1 MQIELQRQTGL
12 SYVQQIK
19 SAIAERIRSGLL
31 EEGST
36 LPSVRQ
42 LAKQLSVSLMT
53 VVQAYDELEKSGLIE
68 RIQGKGTYVK
78 THLTTL
84 FEHPSDDSPLGHEKQ
99 NANSSRQRQAH
110 ANYQWQF
117 AVTDYLPRAQV
128 WNFEP
133 HGPFPGGINLST
145 AIIDPDLLPHAELNK
160 ELEKALRE
168 SPHLLT
174 RYGPIEG
181 DLELRTEMARY
192 HKERGMNVTA
202 EDVLIT
208 SGVQQG
214 IDLVARCFVGKGD
227 VVIVE
232 APTYPSA
239 LDVFRGRGATIIPVP
254 VDSEGMRLD
263 ILTALCDVHP
273 PKIIY
278 TIPTYHNP
286 TGTVMSLRRRQQL
299 LEIAESYHSLI
310 IEDNPWGDLSFEAS
324 PPPPSLMQL
333 ETDGHVIHLSGF
345 SKTIG
350 PGCRIA
356 CLLAKGTVL
365 KRLIGAKST
374 VDLGSPL
381 LTQRAVLA
389 YLRSKHAKTFPK
401 QLSQAL
407 LTKLQAVLTALEQ
420 YAPPGVRWTVPLGG
434 VNIWITLPERLR
446 AEDLLAASRAQ
457 GISFLLGSA
466 CYPGEP
472 EFNHLR
478 ISFANAKK
486 EELHRAV
493 RTLCETISS
502 LLQQPRDRWGQEPIL

>member
-1 MQIELQRQTGL
+1 MQIDLQRQTGL

-31 EEGST
+31 AEGST
-36 LPSVRQ
+36 LPSVRK
-42 LAKQLSVSLMT
+42 LSKQLSVSLMT

-68 RIQGKGTYVK
+68 RIQGKGTFVK
-78 THLTTL
+78 TQLGQL
-84 FEHPSDDSPLGHEKQ
+84 SENPADDSPTRPKKQ
-99 NANSSRQRQAH
+99 TTNSSPQLK
-110 ANYQWQF
+110 NDTSYQWQL

-128 WNFEP
+128 WNFDP
-133 HGPFPGGINLST
+133 QGPFPGGINLST

-181 DLELRTEMARY
+181 DHELREEMASY
-192 HKERGMNVTA
+192 HRERGMNVTA

-208 SGVQQG
+208 SGAQQG
-214 IDLVARCFVGKGD
+214 IDLVARCFVGRGD

-254 VDSEGMRLD
+254 VDGDGMRLD
-263 ILTALCDVHP
+263 ILTALCDAHP
-273 PKIIY
+273 PKLIY
-278 TIPTYHNP
+278 TVPTYHNP

-299 LEIAESYHSLI
+299 LEIAESYHCLI
-310 IEDNPWGDLSFEAS
+310 IEDNPWGDLTFENS

-333 ETDGHVIHLSGF
+333 EADGHVIHLSGF

-365 KRLIGAKST
+365 KRLVGAKST

-389 YLRSKHAKTFPK
+389 YLRSKHAKTFQK
-401 QLSQAL
+401 KLSQAL
-407 LTKLQAVLTALEQ
+407 LPKLDAVLATLQE

-434 VNIWITLPERLR
+434 VNIWITLPEQLR
-446 AEDLLAASRAQ
+446 AEELLAASRTQ
-457 GISFLLGSA
+457 GITFLLGSA

-502 LLQQPRDRWGQEPIL
+502 LLQQPRGNRGQEPVL